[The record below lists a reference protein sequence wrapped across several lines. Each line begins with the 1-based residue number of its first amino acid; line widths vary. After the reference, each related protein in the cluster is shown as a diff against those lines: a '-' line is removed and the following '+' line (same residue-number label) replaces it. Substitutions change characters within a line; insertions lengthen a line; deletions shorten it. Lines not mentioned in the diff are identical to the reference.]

1 MWRMCPIECDK
12 VPHTGLILPW
22 QKLLRYGIKDTPKQ
36 LNHSTKIKVFASL
49 KKMRLP
55 LILKKLVIR
64 LQKHSTCT
72 QSEQLF
78 LVLFVP
84 FMCN

>member
-36 LNHSTKIKVFASL
+36 LNHSTKIKVLLLRKNEMTSDTEKACHQTT
-49 KKMRLP
+49 K
-55 LILKKLVIR
+55 
-64 LQKHSTCT
+64 T
-72 QSEQLF
+72 
-78 LVLFVP
+78 
-84 FMCN
+84 